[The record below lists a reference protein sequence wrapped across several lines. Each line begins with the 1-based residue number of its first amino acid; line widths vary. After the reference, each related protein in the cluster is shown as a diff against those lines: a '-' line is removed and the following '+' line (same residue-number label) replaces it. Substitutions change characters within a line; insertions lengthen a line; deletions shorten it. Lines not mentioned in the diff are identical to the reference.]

1 MVNYSKEYSMEQT
14 PEISV
19 VLPIYN
25 EKGNI
30 EPLVKEIIAALEPT
44 GRMFEILCVDDGS
57 KDESLSTILSLAE
70 KDKRIVALSHKK
82 NFGQSAAQATGFAK
96 ARGEILVTLDA
107 DGQNN
112 PADIP
117 RLLALLPENDCA
129 CGIRAKRRD
138 TWIRKLSSCIA
149 NRVRNWITGDRIQ
162 DSGCTLR
169 VIKKNCLKEIP
180 VFNGMHRFLP
190 SLLRFKGWK
199 VIEILIDHRER
210 TWGVSKYGIR
220 NRAFRGLIDT
230 IAVRWWKARSFPQER
245 LKK

>member
-138 TWIRKLSSCIA
+138 TWIRKLSSRIA
-149 NRVRNWITGDRIQ
+149 NRVRNWITGVTDFERATQYDKEINAYMGRIQ
-162 DSGCTLR
+162 PTDIMKSLLAGGEDETLISPTPNKTTSPFPDYPDAYQENGNWY
-169 VIKKNCLKEIP
+169 VIKDGKRYRI
-180 VFNGMHRFLP
+180 
-190 SLLRFKGWK
+190 
-199 VIEILIDHRER
+199 
-210 TWGVSKYGIR
+210 
-220 NRAFRGLIDT
+220 
-230 IAVRWWKARSFPQER
+230 QE
-245 LKK
+245 